1 MNARSLRH
9 VASVAASLILSGCA
23 VPQSYVVLL
32 GNDDGT
38 VGKVS
43 VTGNKGSTLLERAQE
58 ATFVAADAGTS
69 FDATREQIQKDFGAA
84 LAASPRKPAR
94 FLLYFQAGGA
104 SLTPESEHEL
114 DRVRAEIGARKAPDI
129 SIIGHTDTT
138 GESDVNE
145 QLGMERAGQV
155 SARLSDLTLPAD
167 KVAVESHGEK
177 NLLVAT
183 PDNTD
188 EPRNRRVEITV
199 R

>member
-1 MNARSLRH
+1 MNALFLRH
-9 VASVAASLILSGCA
+9 AVGIAVSLALAGCA
-23 VPQSYVVLL
+23 APQSYVVLL

-43 VTGNKGSTLLERAQE
+43 VTGSKGSTLLERAQE
-58 ATFVAADAGTS
+58 ATFVAADAGHS
-69 FDATREQIQKDFGAA
+69 FNATAEQIHNDFGVA
-84 LAASPRKPAR
+84 LTASPRKPAS
-94 FLLYFQAGGA
+94 FLLYFQVGGS
-104 SLTPESEHEL
+104 SLTPESEIEL
-114 DRVRAEIGARKAPDI
+114 GHVRAEIGAREAPDI
-129 SIIGHTDTT
+129 SIIGHTDTM

-145 QLGMERAGQV
+145 QLGMERARQV
-155 SARLSDLTLPAD
+155 STLLAGLNLPAD

>member
-1 MNARSLRH
+1 MSTVTMRR
-9 VASVAASLILSGCA
+9 VAEIAASLVLTGCA

-32 GNDDGT
+32 GNEDGT

-43 VTGNKGSTLLERAQE
+43 VTGSKGSTLLERAQE

-69 FDATREQIQKDFGAA
+69 FDATSEQIQKDFGAA
-84 LAASPRKPAR
+84 LTASPRKPAR

-104 SLTPESEHEL
+104 NLTPQSEIEL
-114 DRVRAEIGARKAPDI
+114 ARVRAEVGAREAPDI
-129 SIIGHTDTT
+129 SIIGHTDTM

-145 QLGMERAGQV
+145 QLGMERARQV
-155 SARLSDLTLPAD
+155 SAFLAGLNLPAD

-188 EPRNRRVEITV
+188 EPRNRRVEINV

>member
-1 MNARSLRH
+1 MSTLTMRR
-9 VASVAASLILSGCA
+9 VAEIAAVLALTGCA

-43 VTGNKGSTLLERAQE
+43 VTGSKGSTLLERAQE
-58 ATFVAADAGTS
+58 ATFVAADPGTS
-69 FDATREQIQKDFGAA
+69 FDATSEQIQKDFGAA
-84 LAASPRKPAR
+84 LTASPPKPAR

-104 SLTPESEHEL
+104 NLTPESEAEL
-114 DRVRAEIGARKAPDI
+114 ARVRAEIGAREAPDI
-129 SIIGHTDTT
+129 SITGHTDTM
-138 GESDVNE
+138 GDSDVNE
-145 QLGMERAGQV
+145 QLGMERARQV
-155 SARLSDLTLPAD
+155 GTLLTGLNLTVD
-167 KVAVESHGEK
+167 KVAIESHGEK